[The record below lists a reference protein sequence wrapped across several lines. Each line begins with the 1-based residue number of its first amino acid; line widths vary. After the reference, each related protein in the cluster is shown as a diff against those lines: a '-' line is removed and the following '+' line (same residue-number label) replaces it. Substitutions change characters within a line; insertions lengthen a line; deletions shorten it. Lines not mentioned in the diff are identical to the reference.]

1 MDYQK
6 AFDRVKHDKLFEIM
20 EKSEIPDLERRLIA
34 NLYWRQKAA
43 VKWDREIGRDI
54 KVERGVRQ
62 GCIISPLLFNLY
74 SEFMIRDAMQGVEG
88 IRINEQNITDV
99 RYADDAVLVADKRK
113 KMQNMLN
120 RLKQTCTEYGM
131 EINVKKLK

>member
-1 MDYQK
+1 M
-6 AFDRVKHDKLFEIM
+6 EIM
-20 EKSEIPDLERRLIA
+20 EKSEIPELERRLIA

-43 VKWDREIGRDI
+43 VKWNREIGRDI

-74 SEFMIRDAMQGVEG
+74 SESMIRDAMQGVEG
-88 IRINEQNITDV
+88 IKINEQNITDV

-113 KMQNMLN
+113 N
-120 RLKQTCTEYGM
+120 
-131 EINVKKLK
+131 